1 MVTPLVVMLD
11 LDGTI
16 IGDIR
21 PQITT
26 YDISNQIKSHGAKL
40 KYTFSD
46 YKMKLNGGI
55 IRPSFSEFINRLKK
69 DVPFIEFFIYTAS
82 EKKWASHIISH
93 IEKACSI
100 KINRPLF
107 TRKDCI
113 VKGDNLLKSLAKVKP
128 QVLRVLKK
136 KYGIMDLTNKILI
149 IDNSPVFIEQ
159 DTPYHILCKTYNFV
173 YPENLGAIISHE
185 EYCKHQHIIDR
196 ILSSHLGVGPGGG
209 SANYFDFQKRFYD
222 VYCTTLKDVIDTNK
236 DYEKDTFFKD
246 LRRAI
251 TKLIVVKKHLRF
263 DSAGV
268 SYIRRQ
274 LDKKSNV
281 VAFY

>member
-26 YDISNQIKSHGAKL
+26 YDISNQIKSHGGAKL
-40 KYTFSD
+40 KYNFTD

-55 IRPSFSEFINRLKK
+55 IRPFFGEFISRLKK
-69 DVPFIEFFIYTAS
+69 EVPHIEFFIYTAS

-113 VKGDNLLKSLAKVKP
+113 VKGDNLLKSLAKIKP
-128 QVLRVLKK
+128 QVLRALKK
-136 KYGIMDLTNKILI
+136 KYGVVDLTNRILV
-149 IDNSPVFIEQ
+149 IDNSPVFIEE
-159 DTPYHILCKTYNFV
+159 DKPYHILCKTYNFV

-185 EYCKHQHIIDR
+185 EYHKHHHIIDR
-196 ILSSHLGVGPGGG
+196 ILTSHLGIRLDGKN
-209 SANYFDFQKRFYD
+209 ANYFDFQKRFYD
-222 VYCTTLKDVIDTNK
+222 VYCDTLKDVISNAD
-236 DYEKDTFFKD
+236 EKDTFYKD

-251 TKLIVVKKHLRF
+251 TKLIIVKKHNRF
-263 DSAGV
+263 DSSGV

-274 LDKKSNV
+274 LEKKSNV
-281 VAFY
+281 VDFY